1 MCELYFRNEGL
12 RWKAREGQTL
22 LEAAV
27 EAGISPDAP
36 CGGKGSCGKCRVR
49 VNGEPVLACQTK
61 AADGME
67 IDTLWEREQDTQ
79 ILTEGHTEDRKKTIV
94 NPGTLP
100 GDVKDPLLAAADVG
114 STSVVVYLMDA
125 RTGRELAV
133 RSMLNPQRQ
142 YGADVVERGNYV
154 LKHGPEQ
161 LYRCIRRAVS
171 DLLAQ
176 AAEAAGRT
184 AEDIVR
190 VALVSN
196 SCIHHLFLGLPID
209 TLVKAPYDPVVK
221 GALKLPAAKFDV
233 RIHPQGEIFWL
244 PNIGGFVG
252 ADTVGGILASR
263 IYEKEKPT
271 LLVDI
276 GTNGEIVLGDRQGLM
291 ACSTAAGPA
300 FEGAKITCG
309 MRGTE
314 GAIDKVWLEN
324 GKLSWHVIGEG
335 EPKGICGSGLLDATA
350 CLLRLG
356 KLDETGR
363 MEEQTV
369 SFTEQVYLNQ
379 RDIRELQLAK
389 AAICAGI
396 RLLCSHRG
404 IEVDEIDTLLIAGAF
419 GNYMNPASACAIG
432 LLPPELE
439 NRILSIGNAAGEGAK
454 MAVLNQEEFKR
465 SSRLS
470 EETRFVELALER
482 NFQDVYVEELLFPE
496 EEE

>member
-1 MCELYFRNEGL
+1 MVSLCLPARRRL
-12 RWKAREGQTL
+12 RTVWRF
-22 LEAAV
+22 
-27 EAGISPDAP
+27 
-36 CGGKGSCGKCRVR
+36 
-49 VNGEPVLACQTK
+49 
-61 AADGME
+61 
-67 IDTLWEREQDTQ
+67 DTLWEREQDTQ

-190 VALVSN
+190 VALVGN

-233 RIHPQGEIFWL
+233 RIHPQGEILWL

-252 ADTVGGILASR
+252 ADTVGGILASC

-454 MAVLNQEEFKR
+454 MAVLNQEEFMR

>member
-1 MCELYFRNEGL
+1 M
-12 RWKAREGQTL
+12 
-22 LEAAV
+22 
-27 EAGISPDAP
+27 
-36 CGGKGSCGKCRVR
+36 
-49 VNGEPVLACQTK
+49 
-61 AADGME
+61 
-67 IDTLWEREQDTQ
+67 
-79 ILTEGHTEDRKKTIV
+79 
-94 NPGTLP
+94 
-100 GDVKDPLLAAADVG
+100 
-114 STSVVVYLMDA
+114 
-125 RTGRELAV
+125 
-133 RSMLNPQRQ
+133 
-142 YGADVVERGNYV
+142 
-154 LKHGPEQ
+154 
-161 LYRCIRRAVS
+161 
-171 DLLAQ
+171 
-176 AAEAAGRT
+176 
-184 AEDIVR
+184 
-190 VALVSN
+190 
-196 SCIHHLFLGLPID
+196 
-209 TLVKAPYDPVVK
+209 
-221 GALKLPAAKFDV
+221 
-233 RIHPQGEIFWL
+233 
-244 PNIGGFVG
+244 
-252 ADTVGGILASR
+252 
-263 IYEKEKPT
+263 
-271 LLVDI
+271 DI

-396 RLLCSHRG
+396 RLLCSHSG
-404 IEVDEIDTLLIAGAF
+404 IKVDEIDTLLIAGAF